1 MNIEKGKKE
10 LPVKGIVYG
19 VEGIG
24 KTTFASKF
32 PRPLIIDVENG
43 SWQMNVDRICPQTYA
58 EFKAIVKEL
67 SANSQGYQTLVIDSA
82 DWLEKMMIQ
91 HICQGANID
100 SIEKYEKGYGKGWN
114 KLCEDWGSL
123 LDALDRLRTKNGV
136 NLLFI
141 GHSKIKRYE
150 PADDSAYDRYTLN
163 MSEKTCELLKKWSDL
178 TLFVKYDTYTV
189 EENGKIKVKG
199 GGKRVMHTSFHP
211 CWDAKNRYGLP
222 EKLDLDFSKIAHII
236 PAGKECGMRNA
247 ECGMQEVNAE
257 CGMRNAECEEMR
269 KAEGGM
275 RKAEGE
281 EMRNAEGG
289 RRNVEVPAA
298 QEVQQSDEQKALWTQ
313 AASLLDANGIGVSE
327 LAAQL
332 EKRGIVPPGTPFR
345 NYNVPTLR
353 RIIDKWDIIH
363 NNIRI
368 ARQNSKN

>member
-43 SWQMNVDRICPQTYA
+43 SWQMEVDRICPQTYA
-58 EFKAIVKEL
+58 EFKAVVKEL
-67 SANSQGYQTLVIDSA
+67 TTDSQGYQTLVIDSA

-91 HICQGANID
+91 HICQSANID

-236 PAGKECGMRNA
+236 PAGS
-247 ECGMQEVNAE
+247 
-257 CGMRNAECEEMR
+257 ECE
-269 KAEGGM
+269 M

-281 EMRNAEGG
+281 EMRNAECGM
-289 RRNVEVPAA
+289 RKAEDEMRNAECGMRKAEDEMRKA
-298 QEVQQSDEQKALWTQ
+298 QEVQQSDEQKSLWKQ

-332 EKRGIVPPGTPFR
+332 EKRGIVPAGTPFR

-353 RIIDKWDIIH
+353 RIIDKWEIIH

>member
-43 SWQMNVDRICPQTYA
+43 SWQMEVDRICPQTYA
-58 EFKAIVKEL
+58 EFKAIIKEL
-67 SANSQGYQTLVIDSA
+67 TADSQGYQTLVIDSA

-123 LDALDRLRTKNGV
+123 LDALDRLRTKNGI

-199 GGKRVMHTSFHP
+199 GGRRVMHTSFHP

-222 EKLDLDFSKIAHII
+222 EKLDLNFATIAHII

-247 ECGMQEVNAE
+247 EGGMQEVNAE
-257 CGMRNAECEEMR
+257 CGMRNAEC
-269 KAEGGM
+269 G
-275 RKAEGE
+275 
-281 EMRNAEGG
+281 
-289 RRNVEVPAA
+289 
-298 QEVQQSDEQKALWTQ
+298 EVQQSDEQKALWTQ
-313 AASLLDANGIGVSE
+313 AASLLDANGIGISE

>member
-10 LPVKGIVYG
+10 LPIKGIVYG

-58 EFKAIVKEL
+58 EFKAIIKEL
-67 SANSQGYQTLVIDSA
+67 TADAQGYQTLVIDSA

-91 HICQGANID
+91 HICQCANID
-100 SIEKYEKGYGKGWN
+100 CIEKYEKGFGKGWN

-123 LDALDRLRTKNGV
+123 LDTLDRIRTKNGV

-163 MSEKTCELLKKWSDL
+163 MSDKTGELLKKWSDL

-211 CWDAKNRYGLP
+211 CWDAKNRFGLP
-222 EKLDLDFSKIAHII
+222 EKLDLDFAKIAHII
-236 PAGKECGMRNA
+236 PAGPVVAPEQISCNA
-247 ECGMQEVNAE
+247 KPASVTPEPVIAE
-257 CGMRNAECEEMR
+257 QNSCND
-269 KAEGGM
+269 
-275 RKAEGE
+275 
-281 EMRNAEGG
+281 
-289 RRNVEVPAA
+289 
-298 QEVQQSDEQKALWTQ
+298 EVQQSDEQKSLWTQ
-313 AASLLDANGIGVSE
+313 AASLLDANGVGVGE

-332 EKRGIVPPGTPFR
+332 EKRGIVPPGTPFK

-368 ARQNSKN
+368 ARQNNSTH

>member
-43 SWQMNVDRICPQTYA
+43 SWQMEVDRICPQTYA
-58 EFKAIVKEL
+58 EFKAIIKEL
-67 SANSQGYQTLVIDSA
+67 TANSQGYQTLVIDSA

-91 HICQGANID
+91 HICQCSNID

-163 MSEKTCELLKKWSDL
+163 MNEKTGELLKKWSDL

-199 GGKRVMHTSFHP
+199 GGRRVMHTSFHP

-222 EKLDLDFSKIAHII
+222 EKLDLNFSTIAHII
-236 PAGKECGMRNA
+236 PAGPAVAPEQISCNEKNA
-247 ECGMQEVNAE
+247 PVTPEPDI
-257 CGMRNAECEEMR
+257 
-269 KAEGGM
+269 EGQ
-275 RKAEGE
+275 
-281 EMRNAEGG
+281 NSC
-289 RRNVEVPAA
+289 ND
-298 QEVQQSDEQKALWTQ
+298 EVQQSDEQKALWTQ
-313 AASLLDANGIGVSE
+313 AASLLDANGVGVGE

-368 ARQNSKN
+368 ARQNNH